1 MESLLQAGEKIKDY
15 RVSKFIKTSAN
26 GQSESYYMVN
36 SSGERALLK
45 LFKEGYVDQI
55 LEYTTRKVFTNP
67 HSHFAEVVD
76 SGDLFVDGRYYPY
89 IIRSLFEGQRISDI
103 IATGKRYKW
112 AEAKG
117 IIYQVLEALRSLHF
131 GNGGIIHNDITARNV
146 VITEHNGCVKVGII
160 GMGHMSA
167 VTDSGAKT
175 VDGGV
180 NIIYRAPET
189 FKGVYNRSTD
199 VFSVGV
205 LLYTMLMGKE
215 PWSIQPSFTSPEIN
229 RIVLR
234 TERRRCENKLL
245 KGLPLEESQARVL
258 GMMLALDPKERF
270 KNAEDALRAL
280 TSNRFTIDS
289 RNIEPLTADKKQEK
303 RGESSEAMERVV
315 SQLEELFDAERVE
328 DDEDE
333 VVVRKGFDRVAG
345 LEDVKEMFRRNVI
358 YTIKNPE
365 KAARYRIK
373 QPNGVL
379 LYGPPGCGK
388 TFIAEVFAEEV
399 DLHFEIVKASD
410 LGSQYIHG
418 TQEKISELF
427 QRARANAPA
436 VICFDEFDAFV
447 PSRGKVNSELIAG
460 EVNEF
465 LCQLNNCSKNGI
477 FIIGTTNRP
486 EMIDPAAL
494 RTGRLD
500 KIFYIPMP
508 DERALKELYR
518 INLAGRPVAKDVD
531 YDELARR
538 SKGFAASDIAYI
550 VDESA
555 LTACMSESDITQGM
569 LLRQIMR
576 TPSSI
581 TKEELEKFE
590 ELRKKY
596 GDRRSRAEV
605 EVSEMIGDEG
615 LISLAELK
623 KCS

>member
-55 LEYTTRKVFTNP
+55 LEYTTRTVFTNP

-146 VITEHNGCVKVGII
+146 VITEQNGCVKVGII

-189 FKGVYNRSTD
+189 FKGIYNRSTD

-289 RNIEPLTADKKQEK
+289 RNIEPLTADKKQDK
-303 RGESSEAMERVV
+303 SDGTSS
-315 SQLEELFDAERVE
+315 
-328 DDEDE
+328 
-333 VVVRKGFDRVAG
+333 
-345 LEDVKEMFRRNVI
+345 
-358 YTIKNPE
+358 
-365 KAARYRIK
+365 
-373 QPNGVL
+373 
-379 LYGPPGCGK
+379 
-388 TFIAEVFAEEV
+388 
-399 DLHFEIVKASD
+399 
-410 LGSQYIHG
+410 
-418 TQEKISELF
+418 
-427 QRARANAPA
+427 
-436 VICFDEFDAFV
+436 
-447 PSRGKVNSELIAG
+447 
-460 EVNEF
+460 
-465 LCQLNNCSKNGI
+465 
-477 FIIGTTNRP
+477 
-486 EMIDPAAL
+486 
-494 RTGRLD
+494 
-500 KIFYIPMP
+500 
-508 DERALKELYR
+508 
-518 INLAGRPVAKDVD
+518 
-531 YDELARR
+531 
-538 SKGFAASDIAYI
+538 
-550 VDESA
+550 
-555 LTACMSESDITQGM
+555 
-569 LLRQIMR
+569 
-576 TPSSI
+576 
-581 TKEELEKFE
+581 
-590 ELRKKY
+590 
-596 GDRRSRAEV
+596 
-605 EVSEMIGDEG
+605 
-615 LISLAELK
+615 
-623 KCS
+623 

>member
-1 MESLLQAGEKIKDY
+1 MESLLHAGEKIKDY
-15 RVSKFIKTSAN
+15 CVSKFIKTSAN

-55 LEYTTRKVFTNP
+55 FEYTTRTVFTNP

-76 SGDLFVDGRYYPY
+76 SGDLFVDGRHYPY

-215 PWSIQPSFTSPEIN
+215 PWSIQSSFTSPEIN

-289 RNIEPLTADKKQEK
+289 RNIEPLTADKKQDK
-303 RGESSEAMERVV
+303 RGESCESMERVV

-418 TQEKISELF
+418 TQEKISELVDISPTHMSHIETGNTKLSLPVLV
-427 QRARANAPA
+427 AIA
-436 VICFDEFDAFV
+436 DA
-447 PSRGKVNSELIAG
+447 
-460 EVNEF
+460 
-465 LCQLNNCSKNGI
+465 
-477 FIIGTTNRP
+477 
-486 EMIDPAAL
+486 
-494 RTGRLD
+494 LD
-500 KIFYIPMP
+500 V
-508 DERALKELYR
+508 R
-518 INLAGRPVAKDVD
+518 VD
-531 YDELARR
+531 SLLYDEPRGSVSIAVEEI
-538 SKGFAASDIAYI
+538 AAVLEACDASQAGIIADVVRATKQSLDIH
-550 VDESA
+550 
-555 LTACMSESDITQGM
+555 
-569 LLRQIMR
+569 R
-576 TPSSI
+576 
-581 TKEELEKFE
+581 
-590 ELRKKY
+590 
-596 GDRRSRAEV
+596 
-605 EVSEMIGDEG
+605 
-615 LISLAELK
+615 
-623 KCS
+623 